1 MFSAKLHVTAMQAS
15 DGVHQVCRLEEVHGD
30 KSLKAMH
37 FGNGTI
43 VYHIDSIVR
52 DRAEDVLVCVP
63 VEHHDVELGEFRQ
76 IIISGSPKS
85 G

>member
-1 MFSAKLHVTAMQAS
+1 MERSRHARVTGSNPFHDPGRILPVRLETLEQFSMFSAKLHVTATQAS

-43 VYHIDSIVR
+43 V
-52 DRAEDVLVCVP
+52 
-63 VEHHDVELGEFRQ
+63 
-76 IIISGSPKS
+76 
-85 G
+85 